1 MTVGCQPCSR
11 SWAQAFAGSRLGS
24 YADMQNLVVPDGGPR
39 AWAQALA
46 GSRLGSYAD
55 MQNLVVPDGCPRVWA
70 QALAGSRFGRACIWR
85 PLWPLALTLALGV
98 ALTLA
103 LGAALTLALGVVW
116 GVRPKMATS

>member
-24 YADMQNLVVPDGGPR
+24 YADMQNLVVPDG
-39 AWAQALA
+39 
-46 GSRLGSYAD
+46 
-55 MQNLVVPDGCPRVWA
+55 CPRVWA
-70 QALAGSRFGRACIWR
+70 QALAGSRFGRGCIWR

-103 LGAALTLALGVVW
+103 LGVVW

>member
-1 MTVGCQPCSR
+1 
-11 SWAQAFAGSRLGS
+11 
-24 YADMQNLVVPDGGPR
+24 MQNLVVPDGCPR

-85 PLWPLALTLALGV
+85 PLWSLALTLALGVALTLALGV